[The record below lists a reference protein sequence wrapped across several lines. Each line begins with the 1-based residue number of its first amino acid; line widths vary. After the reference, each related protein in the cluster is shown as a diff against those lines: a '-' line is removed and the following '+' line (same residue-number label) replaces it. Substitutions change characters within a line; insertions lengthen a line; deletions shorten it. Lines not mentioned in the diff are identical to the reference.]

1 LTSRQKN
8 CSKELLNSRF
18 PTFVDFF
25 AGSGLVTQGA
35 KHVCTPVWSNDI
47 CPKKAGIY
55 TANHGD
61 DHFHLGSIKD
71 VKGGEIPHGEIV
83 WASFPCQDLSL
94 AGKMGGITASRSGL
108 FWEWLRVLD
117 EMPVK
122 PAVIA
127 LENVIGLL
135 SAKGGADFHLLYKA
149 LRERS
154 YKVGVMVMDAREWV
168 PQSRPRVFVVAAQ
181 EPIDTS
187 DLEDN
192 GPNWLHPEP
201 VRKAIAP
208 LDDIVFWSMP
218 LPKKRSES
226 LSDLIDWDAPVFDE
240 ARSSALFS
248 IVAPRHR
255 DLLSHLSPYARAVFP
270 GYRRTRNGKQ
280 VLELRFD
287 NLSGCLRTAEGGSSR
302 QFVLLHEAGKWSAR
316 LITPREAARLMGA
329 PESYRLSKSYNESYN
344 AMGDAVAVPVV
355 KHLVDHL
362 LVPLVHRSQTHVPRS
377 SRPASRIRLS
387 A

>member
-1 LTSRQKN
+1 MTQPA
-8 CSKELLNSRF
+8 

-25 AGSGLVTQGA
+25 AGSGLVTQGV
-35 KHVCTPVWSNDI
+35 KHACVPVWSNDI
-47 CPKKAGIY
+47 CPKKTAIY
-55 TANHGD
+55 RANHGE
-61 DHFHLGSIKD
+61 DHFHLGSIEQ
-71 VKGGEIPHGEIV
+71 VSGMEIPKGDIV

-94 AGKMGGITASRSGL
+94 AGKMGGLAASRSGL

-127 LENVIGLL
+127 LENVVGLL
-135 SAKGGADFHLLYKA
+135 SANGGEDFRLLYQA

-154 YKVGVMVMDAREWV
+154 YKVGPMLLDARHWV

-181 EPIDTS
+181 DHLDTS
-187 DLEDN
+187 HLEDN

-218 LPKKRSES
+218 RPKKRGKS

-240 ARSSALFS
+240 TRAQALFS
-248 IVAPRHR
+248 LIAPSHR
-255 DLLSHLSPYARAVFP
+255 ELLDKLPRTQRAAFP
-270 GYRRTRNGKQ
+270 GYRRTRHGKQ

-287 NLSGCLRTAEGGSSR
+287 DLSGCLRTAEGGSSR
-302 QFVLLHEAGKWSAR
+302 QFLLLHDKGHWTAR
-316 LITPREAARLMGA
+316 LITPREAALLMGA
-329 PESYRLSKSYNESYN
+329 PKTYKLSTSYNESYN
-344 AMGDAVAVPVV
+344 AMGDAVVVPVV
-355 KHLVDHL
+355 KYLVDHL
-362 LVPLVHRSQTHVPRS
+362 FLPITQAAHAQGSSKTAPRL
-377 SRPASRIRLS
+377 RLI